1 MNYLRHLRTTL
12 LAFCA
17 LPGLLAAQVLDYT
30 TLPNSPAY
38 ESAAEPLRNAPARD
52 YTFNDATLASVFK
65 SLAQEAG
72 ISFFSLPTDSK
83 EGSQLV
89 TFTLHCS
96 PFLALETLTRA
107 NGIALIYERGV
118 WHLRPQNDVTLI
130 GVVYQITYNSREL
143 VTSQSAGGNLG
154 VAGGGFGAGGGG
166 GQVTTSVD
174 LQGTTQAFKTEPSKL
189 LDDIKELLGIPV
201 GAQAIM
207 GGSTSVDAL
216 AGGLGGASTI
226 ILPSNLASAPLEA
239 ENKAKDSIA
248 NGAKVIW
255 NSDSN
260 TLYVVGTRQQHQW
273 IEGYLASSDKPQDQ
287 IAIEVKFFEV
297 SRDPRREFG
306 IDWTDTLGEGYNI
319 TLTDAPAANGQP
331 NVPGIDGPLDLNRI
345 LDYRPPST
353 AILSFQDVQFQ
364 IDALYN
370 DLNTKSVSYPRMVT
384 TNNREVMIRS
394 VINQPVLAGNSS
406 TSLGAGAT
414 TTQSISYLPI
424 GTVLNVLPKRLGN
437 GKVQLNI
444 ALTISSIIGT
454 QVIGGNPYPIAS
466 SRVYN
471 APVEVDEGYTVAIG
485 GLDEATWQ
493 QDELGIPALRKLPVL
508 GYAFKTKSERRERK
522 SLMIFIT
529 PDVIDTKDGGLPD
542 EPKNIRRGTP
552 HDPAPPVIFPDGALV
567 SSPDEFPGMFIS
579 LDHELD
585 LFDAE
590 LDDHRIEKH
599 HKDRMRQL
607 EAALNTTRAR
617 IGDYLVEFPHRQS
630 EFMTYDAELNTF
642 LTRLKKIQKRTT
654 WTIF

>member
-1 MNYLRHLRTTL
+1 MNYLSHARLTL

-17 LPGLLAAQVLDYT
+17 LPGLLTAEVLDYA

-38 ESAAEPLRNAPARD
+38 EAAAEPLRNAPARD

-65 SLAQEAG
+65 SLAQEAKMN
-72 ISFFSLPTDSK
+72 FFSLPTDSP

-89 TFTLHCS
+89 TFTLHSS
-96 PFLALETLTRA
+96 PFLALETLTKA
-107 NGIALIYERGV
+107 NGIALIYDHGV

-130 GVVYQITYNSREL
+130 GVVYQITYNTREL
-143 VTSQSAGGNLG
+143 VTSKASGGNLG
-154 VAGGGFGAGGGG
+154 VASGGFGSGGGG

-174 LQGTTQAFKTEPSKL
+174 LQGTTQAFETEPSL
-189 LDDIKELLGIPV
+189 LLEDIKELLGIPV
-201 GAQAIM
+201 GAQAVM

-216 AGGLGGASTI
+216 ANGFGGASTI
-226 ILPSNLASAPLEA
+226 ILPSTLASAPLENNRKSDNA
-239 ENKAKDSIA
+239 VA

-255 NSDSN
+255 NSDAN

-287 IAIEVKFFEV
+287 IAIEVKFFET

-319 TLTDAPAANGQP
+319 SLSDPGNPNGIGS
-331 NVPGIDGPLDLNRI
+331 VLDLDRPG
-345 LDYRPPST
+345 DYRPPTT

-529 PDVIDTKDGGLPD
+529 PDVIDTKRGGLPD

-567 SSPDEFPGMFIS
+567 SSPDEFPAMFIS
-579 LDHELD
+579 LDRELD

-590 LDDHRIEKH
+590 LDDHRIEKQ

-607 EAALNTTRAR
+607 ETAVAATKLR
-617 IGDYLVEFPHRQS
+617 IGAWLVEFPHRQG
-630 EFMTYDAELNTF
+630 EFLAYDAELNTF
-642 LTRLKKIQKRTT
+642 RARLKKIQKRTT